1 MLRFQ
6 NDYSEGA
13 HPNVLRALCDTNL
26 CSTPGYGLDDDCR
39 RAADAIR
46 ARFACPDADVHFL
59 VGGTQTNQLA
69 AAAFLRPWEAMVA
82 ADTGHINV
90 HETGAIE
97 ATGHKVIAV
106 PGADGKLTP
115 AAIADAAAQHCAAP
129 GVYDEHMVLPRMVY
143 VSDAT
148 ELGTVYTRAE
158 LTALRAACDAHGMYL
173 YLDGAR
179 LAQAL
184 TAAGSDLQ
192 PEDLPR
198 LCDAFYIG
206 GTKNGLLFGEAM
218 VIVNDALKPGFR
230 RAMKRNGA
238 MLAKGR
244 LLGVQFAAAMAH
256 DLWLDM
262 GRHADAQAQRIAAA
276 LSDRGMRN
284 VRALADEPDL
294 PHPVGRADR
303 AAAGAGRVQH
313 DRPRGRGAPG
323 RAVRDLVGHDGRAGR
338 RAAGRAGA
346 GAGVTPRTTP
356 HPSRRNR
363 RATFSS
369 RRRQKTRP
377 TQIASGVF
385 STLQMFLLHLRPAAG
400 ILRRRGLP
408 SCG

>member
-1 MLRFQ
+1 MIRLEC
-6 NDYSEGA
+6 DYAEGA
-13 HPNVLRALCDTNL
+13 HERVLRRLFETNL
-26 CSTPGYGLDDDCR
+26 EQTPGYGEDAYCAQA
-39 RAADAIR
+39 RARIR
-46 ARFACPDADVHFL
+46 ALCENEALDVHFL
-59 VGGTQTNQLA
+59 VGGTQTNATVIA
-69 AAAFLRPWEAMVA
+69 AALRPHQGVIA
-82 ADTGHINV
+82 AASGHINV

-97 ATGHKVIAV
+97 ATGHKVIAM
-106 PGADGKLTP
+106 PGTDGKLTP

-148 ELGTVYTRAE
+148 ELGTIYTKAE
-158 LTALRAACDAHGMYL
+158 LAALRAACDAHGMYL

-184 TAAGSDLQ
+184 TAVGNDLQ

-262 GRHADAQAQRIAAA
+262 GRHADTQAQRIAAA
-276 LSDRGMRN
+276 LTGRN
-284 VRALADEPDL
+284 VPMYVPSPTNQIFPILSDAQIARLQEQVAFYTTARVD
-294 PHPVGRADR
+294 
-303 AAAGAGRVQH
+303 AAHQ
-313 DRPRGRGAPG
+313 
-323 RAVRDLVGHDGRAGR
+323 AVRF
-338 RAAGRAGA
+338 
-346 GAGVTPRTTP
+346 VTSWATTD
-356 HPSRRNR
+356 
-363 RATFSS
+363 A
-369 RRRQKTRP
+369 QVD
-377 TQIASGVF
+377 A
-385 STLQMFLLHLRPAAG
+385 LLAVLAQV
-400 ILRRRGLP
+400 LD
-408 SCG
+408 

>member
-1 MLRFQ
+1 MKYSFR

-13 HPNVLRALCDTNL
+13 HPKVLQALTDTNAL
-26 CSTPGYGLDDDCR
+26 QTCGYGLDDFCTQ
-39 RAADAIR
+39 AAAQIR
-46 ARFACPDADVHFL
+46 ALCAAPEAAVHFL
-59 VGGTQTNQLA
+59 VGGTQANLVVIDALLFSYEAVIA
-69 AAAFLRPWEAMVA
+69 AH
-82 ADTGHINV
+82 TGHVNV

-97 ATGHKVIAV
+97 ATGHKVIAM
-106 PGADGKLTP
+106 PGTDGKLTP

-148 ELGTVYTRAE
+148 ELGTVYTKAE

-184 TAAGSDLQ
+184 TAAGNDLQ

-262 GRHADAQAQRIAAA
+262 GRHADQQAQRIAAA
-276 LSDRGMRN
+276 LSDRGIAMYVPSPTNQIFPILSDAQIARLQEQVAFYTN
-284 VRALADEPDL
+284 A
-294 PHPVGRADR
+294 
-303 AAAGAGRVQH
+303 RVDATHQ
-313 DRPRGRGAPG
+313 
-323 RAVRDLVGHDGRAGR
+323 AVRF
-338 RAAGRAGA
+338 
-346 GAGVTPRTTP
+346 VTSWATTD
-356 HPSRRNR
+356 
-363 RATFSS
+363 A
-369 RRRQKTRP
+369 QVD
-377 TQIASGVF
+377 A
-385 STLQMFLLHLRPAAG
+385 LLAVLAQV
-400 ILRRRGLP
+400 LD
-408 SCG
+408 

>member
-1 MLRFQ
+1 MTLFI
-6 NDYSEGA
+6 NDYSEGC
-13 HPNVLRALCDTNL
+13 HERILDALTRTNREQ
-26 CSTPGYGLDDDCR
+26 TTGYGTDPYCEEA
-39 RAADAIR
+39 RAILHREMNCPTADIW
-46 ARFACPDADVHFL
+46 FL
-59 VGGTQTNQLA
+59 SGGTQTNLIAMTA
-69 AAAFLRPWEAMVA
+69 ALRPHEAVIGA
-82 ADTGHINV
+82 ASCHIFT

-129 GVYDEHMVLPRMVY
+129 GVYDEHMVLPRMAY
-143 VSDAT
+143 ISDAT
-148 ELGTVYTRAE
+148 ELGTVYTKAE

-184 TAAGSDLQ
+184 TAAGNDLQ

-218 VIVNDALKPGFR
+218 VIVNDALRPGFR

-276 LSDRGMRN
+276 LTDRN
-284 VRALADEPDL
+284 VPMPQCGDHQKRKPE
-294 PHPVGRADR
+294 
-303 AAAGAGRVQH
+303 
-313 DRPRGRGAPG
+313 
-323 RAVRDLVGHDGRAGR
+323 
-338 RAAGRAGA
+338 
-346 GAGVTPRTTP
+346 RTCR
-356 HPSRRNR
+356 HLLQ
-363 RATFSS
+363 S
-369 RRRQKTRP
+369 RRRTLWHESVAGRHRNKQAQLHPFSGSCRP
-377 TQIASGVF
+377 LAGGRDTPPSAPGDQQSKHGIHTAPHGREPLT
-385 STLQMFLLHLRPAAG
+385 STVHPFILQHQPDQDTVAAHHRTG
-400 ILRRRGLP
+400 MGIPILRRRCFRQP
-408 SCG
+408 TEI

>member
-192 PEDLPR
+192 PEDLPQ

-256 DLWLDM
+256 RRRAH
-262 GRHADAQAQRIAAA
+262 GPQCAD
-276 LSDRGMRN
+276 

-294 PHPVGRADR
+294 PHPVGCADR
-303 AAAGAGRVQH
+303 AAAGAGCVLH
-313 DRPRGRGAPG
+313 DRPRGRRAPG

-346 GAGVTPRTTP
+346 GAGLTAR
-356 HPSRRNR
+356 HRNTETRPAHLR
-363 RATFSS
+363 RACFQLYKCSFCIFA
-369 RRRQKTRP
+369 Q
-377 TQIASGVF
+377 
-385 STLQMFLLHLRPAAG
+385 
-400 ILRRRGLP
+400 RRGYFGGVGAVLRMTTTLCVTSVP
-408 SCG
+408 GMV

>member
-26 CSTPGYGLDDDCR
+26 SSTPGYGLDDDCR

-46 ARFACPDADVHFL
+46 ARFACPEADVHFL

-97 ATGHKVIAV
+97 ATGHKVIAM
-106 PGADGKLTP
+106 PGTDGKLTP

-129 GVYDEHMVLPRMVY
+129 GVYDEHMVQPR
-143 VSDAT
+143 D
-148 ELGTVYTRAE
+148 
-158 LTALRAACDAHGMYL
+158 LRVRQNGEDLVRRRGHVHRYAPVGERGGDAHGMYL

-184 TAAGSDLQ
+184 TAAGNDLQ

-262 GRHADAQAQRIAAA
+262 GRHADQQAQRIAAA
-276 LSDRGMRN
+276 LSDRGIAMYVPSPTNQIFPILSDAQIARLQEQVAFYTN
-284 VRALADEPDL
+284 A
-294 PHPVGRADR
+294 
-303 AAAGAGRVQH
+303 RVDATHQ
-313 DRPRGRGAPG
+313 
-323 RAVRDLVGHDGRAGR
+323 AVRF
-338 RAAGRAGA
+338 
-346 GAGVTPRTTP
+346 VTSWATTD
-356 HPSRRNR
+356 
-363 RATFSS
+363 A
-369 RRRQKTRP
+369 QVD
-377 TQIASGVF
+377 A
-385 STLQMFLLHLRPAAG
+385 LLAVLAQV
-400 ILRRRGLP
+400 LD
-408 SCG
+408 

>member
-1 MLRFQ
+1 MYSFR

-13 HPNVLRALCDTNL
+13 HPQVLQALTDTNL
-26 CSTPGYGLDDDCR
+26 VQTCGYGVDPICEEARDLIRSLC
-39 RAADAIR
+39 DA
-46 ARFACPDADVHFL
+46 PEADVHFL
-59 VGGTQTNQLA
+59 VGGTQTNLTVITALLA
-69 AAAFLRPWEAMVA
+69 SYEAVIAAH
-82 ADTGHINV
+82 TGHVNC

-97 ATGHKVIAV
+97 ATGHKVIAM
-106 PGADGKLTP
+106 PGTDGKLTP

-148 ELGTVYTRAE
+148 ELGTVYTKAE

-184 TAAGSDLQ
+184 TAAGNDLQ

-262 GRHADAQAQRIAAA
+262 GRHADQQAQRIAAA
-276 LSDRGMRN
+276 LSDRGIAMYVPSPTNQIFPILSDAQIARLQEQVAFYTN
-284 VRALADEPDL
+284 A
-294 PHPVGRADR
+294 
-303 AAAGAGRVQH
+303 RVDATHQ
-313 DRPRGRGAPG
+313 
-323 RAVRDLVGHDGRAGR
+323 AVRF
-338 RAAGRAGA
+338 
-346 GAGVTPRTTP
+346 VTSWATTD
-356 HPSRRNR
+356 
-363 RATFSS
+363 A
-369 RRRQKTRP
+369 QVD
-377 TQIASGVF
+377 A
-385 STLQMFLLHLRPAAG
+385 LLAVLAQV
-400 ILRRRGLP
+400 LD
-408 SCG
+408 

>member
-1 MLRFQ
+1 MYSFR
-6 NDYSEGA
+6 NDYSEGT
-13 HPNVLRALCDTNL
+13 HPQVMQALMDTNL
-26 CSTPGYGLDDDCR
+26 EQTCGYGLDHHCQE
-39 RAADAIR
+39 AADLIR
-46 ARFACPDADVHFL
+46 RLCSAPEADVHFL
-59 VGGTQTNQLA
+59 VGGTQTNLVA
-69 AAAFLRPWEAMVA
+69 ITAFLASYEAVIA
-82 ADTGHINV
+82 AHTGHVNT

-97 ATGHKVIAV
+97 ATGHKVIAM
-106 PGADGKLTP
+106 PGTDGKLTP

-148 ELGTVYTRAE
+148 ELGTVYTKTE
-158 LTALRAACDAHGMYL
+158 LTALRAACDAHGIYL

-184 TAAGSDLQ
+184 TAAGNDLQ
-192 PEDLPR
+192 PEDLPQ

-276 LSDRGMRN
+276 LTGRN
-284 VRALADEPDL
+284 VPMYVPSPTNQIFPILSDAQIARLQEQVAFNTTARVD
-294 PHPVGRADR
+294 
-303 AAAGAGRVQH
+303 AAHQ
-313 DRPRGRGAPG
+313 
-323 RAVRDLVGHDGRAGR
+323 AVRF
-338 RAAGRAGA
+338 
-346 GAGVTPRTTP
+346 VTSWATTD
-356 HPSRRNR
+356 
-363 RATFSS
+363 A
-369 RRRQKTRP
+369 QVD
-377 TQIASGVF
+377 A
-385 STLQMFLLHLRPAAG
+385 LLAVLAQV
-400 ILRRRGLP
+400 LD
-408 SCG
+408 

>member
-26 CSTPGYGLDDDCR
+26 CVTAGYGLDDDCR

-97 ATGHKVIAV
+97 ATGHKPIAI
-106 PGADGKLTP
+106 PGTDGKLTP

-129 GVYDEHMVLPRMVY
+129 GVYDEHMVLPRM
-143 VSDAT
+143 A
-148 ELGTVYTRAE
+148 
-158 LTALRAACDAHGMYL
+158 
-173 YLDGAR
+173 
-179 LAQAL
+179 
-184 TAAGSDLQ
+184 
-192 PEDLPR
+192 
-198 LCDAFYIG
+198 DAFYIG

-218 VIVNDALKPGFR
+218 VIVNDALRPGFR

-276 LSDRGMRN
+276 LTDRN
-284 VRALADEPDL
+284 VPMYVPSPTNQIFPILSDAQIARLQEQVAFNTTARVD
-294 PHPVGRADR
+294 
-303 AAAGAGRVQH
+303 AAHQ
-313 DRPRGRGAPG
+313 
-323 RAVRDLVGHDGRAGR
+323 AVRF
-338 RAAGRAGA
+338 
-346 GAGVTPRTTP
+346 VTSWATTD
-356 HPSRRNR
+356 
-363 RATFSS
+363 A
-369 RRRQKTRP
+369 QVD
-377 TQIASGVF
+377 A
-385 STLQMFLLHLRPAAG
+385 LLAVLAQV
-400 ILRRRGLP
+400 LD
-408 SCG
+408 

>member
-115 AAIADAAAQHCAAP
+115 AAIADVAAQHCAAP

-173 YLDGAR
+173 YLDG
-179 LAQAL
+179 
-184 TAAGSDLQ
+184 
-192 PEDLPR
+192 PR

-256 DLWLDM
+256 DLWLEL

-276 LSDRGMRN
+276 LSDRGIAMYVPSPTNQIFPILSDAQIARLQEQ
-284 VRALADEPDL
+284 VAFYTTARVD
-294 PHPVGRADR
+294 
-303 AAAGAGRVQH
+303 AAHQ
-313 DRPRGRGAPG
+313 
-323 RAVRDLVGHDGRAGR
+323 AVRF
-338 RAAGRAGA
+338 
-346 GAGVTPRTTP
+346 VTSWATTD
-356 HPSRRNR
+356 
-363 RATFSS
+363 A
-369 RRRQKTRP
+369 QVD
-377 TQIASGVF
+377 A
-385 STLQMFLLHLRPAAG
+385 LLAVLAQV
-400 ILRRRGLP
+400 LD
-408 SCG
+408 

>member
-82 ADTGHINV
+82 ADTGHK
-90 HETGAIE
+90 A
-97 ATGHKVIAV
+97 IAV

-148 ELGTVYTRAE
+148 ELGTVYTKAE
-158 LTALRAACDAHGMYL
+158 LTALRAACDAHGMHL

-244 LLGVQFAAAMAH
+244 LLGVQFAAAMEH
-256 DLWLDM
+256 DLWLEL

-276 LSDRGMRN
+276 LSDRGIAMYVPSPTNQIFPILSDAQIARLQEQ
-284 VRALADEPDL
+284 VAFYTTARVD
-294 PHPVGRADR
+294 
-303 AAAGAGRVQH
+303 AAHQ
-313 DRPRGRGAPG
+313 
-323 RAVRDLVGHDGRAGR
+323 AVRF
-338 RAAGRAGA
+338 
-346 GAGVTPRTTP
+346 VTSWATTD
-356 HPSRRNR
+356 
-363 RATFSS
+363 A
-369 RRRQKTRP
+369 QVD
-377 TQIASGVF
+377 A
-385 STLQMFLLHLRPAAG
+385 LLAVLAQV
-400 ILRRRGLP
+400 LD
-408 SCG
+408 

>member
-1 MLRFQ
+1 M
-6 NDYSEGA
+6 
-13 HPNVLRALCDTNL
+13 C
-26 CSTPGYGLDDDCR
+26 
-39 RAADAIR
+39 IR
-46 ARFACPDADVHFL
+46 DR
-59 VGGTQTNQLA
+59 
-69 AAAFLRPWEAMVA
+69 
-82 ADTGHINV
+82 

-97 ATGHKVIAV
+97 ATGHKVIAM
-106 PGADGKLTP
+106 PGTDGKLTP

-129 GVYDEHMVLPRMVY
+129 GVYDEHMVLPRMAY
-143 VSDAT
+143 ISDAT
-148 ELGTVYTRAE
+148 ELGTVYTKAE

-184 TAAGSDLQ
+184 TAAGNDLQ

-276 LSDRGMRN
+276 LTDRN
-284 VRALADEPDL
+284 VPMYVPSPTNQIFPILSDAQIARLQEQVAFYTNARMDAT
-294 PHPVGRADR
+294 H
-303 AAAGAGRVQH
+303 Q
-313 DRPRGRGAPG
+313 
-323 RAVRDLVGHDGRAGR
+323 AVRF
-338 RAAGRAGA
+338 
-346 GAGVTPRTTP
+346 VTSWATTD
-356 HPSRRNR
+356 
-363 RATFSS
+363 A
-369 RRRQKTRP
+369 QVD
-377 TQIASGVF
+377 A
-385 STLQMFLLHLRPAAG
+385 LLAVLAQV
-400 ILRRRGLP
+400 LD
-408 SCG
+408 

>member
-1 MLRFQ
+1 M
-6 NDYSEGA
+6 
-13 HPNVLRALCDTNL
+13 
-26 CSTPGYGLDDDCR
+26 
-39 RAADAIR
+39 
-46 ARFACPDADVHFL
+46 
-59 VGGTQTNQLA
+59 
-69 AAAFLRPWEAMVA
+69 
-82 ADTGHINV
+82 
-90 HETGAIE
+90 
-97 ATGHKVIAV
+97 

-148 ELGTVYTRAE
+148 ELGTVYTKAE
-158 LTALRAACDAHGMYL
+158 LTALRAACDAHGMHL

-244 LLGVQFAAAMAH
+244 LLGVQFAAAMEH
-256 DLWLDM
+256 DLWLEL

-276 LSDRGMRN
+276 LSDRGIAMYVPSPTNQIFPILSDAQIARLQEQ
-284 VRALADEPDL
+284 VAFYTTARVD
-294 PHPVGRADR
+294 
-303 AAAGAGRVQH
+303 AAHQ
-313 DRPRGRGAPG
+313 
-323 RAVRDLVGHDGRAGR
+323 AVRF
-338 RAAGRAGA
+338 
-346 GAGVTPRTTP
+346 VTSWATTD
-356 HPSRRNR
+356 
-363 RATFSS
+363 A
-369 RRRQKTRP
+369 QVD
-377 TQIASGVF
+377 A
-385 STLQMFLLHLRPAAG
+385 LLAVLAQV
-400 ILRRRGLP
+400 LD
-408 SCG
+408 

>member
-1 MLRFQ
+1 MYSFR

-13 HPNVLRALCDTNL
+13 HPQVLQALTDTNL
-26 CSTPGYGLDDDCR
+26 VQTCGYGVDPICEEARDLIRTVC
-39 RAADAIR
+39 AA
-46 ARFACPDADVHFL
+46 PEADVHFL
-59 VGGTQTNQLA
+59 VGGTQTNLTVIASLLQPYEAVIA
-69 AAAFLRPWEAMVA
+69 AH
-82 ADTGHINV
+82 TGHVNC

-97 ATGHKVIAV
+97 ATGHKVIAM
-106 PGADGKLTP
+106 PGTDGKLTP

-129 GVYDEHMVLPRMVY
+129 GVYDEHMVLPRMAY
-143 VSDAT
+143 ISDAT
-148 ELGTVYTRAE
+148 ELGTVYTKAE

-218 VIVNDALKPGFR
+218 VIVNDALRPGFR

-276 LSDRGMRN
+276 LTDRN
-284 VRALADEPDL
+284 VPMYVPSPTNQIFPILSDAQIARLQEQVAFNTTARVD
-294 PHPVGRADR
+294 
-303 AAAGAGRVQH
+303 AAHQ
-313 DRPRGRGAPG
+313 
-323 RAVRDLVGHDGRAGR
+323 AVRF
-338 RAAGRAGA
+338 
-346 GAGVTPRTTP
+346 VTSWATTD
-356 HPSRRNR
+356 
-363 RATFSS
+363 A
-369 RRRQKTRP
+369 QVD
-377 TQIASGVF
+377 A
-385 STLQMFLLHLRPAAG
+385 LLAVLAQV
-400 ILRRRGLP
+400 LD
-408 SCG
+408 

>member
-26 CSTPGYGLDDDCR
+26 CATPGYGLDDDCR

-97 ATGHKVIAV
+97 ATGHKVIAM
-106 PGADGKLTP
+106 PGTDGKLTP
-115 AAIADAAAQHCAAP
+115 AAIADAAAQHCDTP

-148 ELGTVYTRAE
+148 ELGTVYTKAE
-158 LTALRAACDAHGMYL
+158 LTALRAA
-173 YLDGAR
+173 
-179 LAQAL
+179 
-184 TAAGSDLQ
+184 
-192 PEDLPR
+192 
-198 LCDAFYIG
+198 CDAFYIG

-276 LSDRGMRN
+276 LTDRN
-284 VRALADEPDL
+284 VPMYVPSPTNQIFPILSDAQIARLQEQVAFNTTARVD
-294 PHPVGRADR
+294 
-303 AAAGAGRVQH
+303 AAHQ
-313 DRPRGRGAPG
+313 
-323 RAVRDLVGHDGRAGR
+323 AVRF
-338 RAAGRAGA
+338 
-346 GAGVTPRTTP
+346 VTSWATTD
-356 HPSRRNR
+356 
-363 RATFSS
+363 A
-369 RRRQKTRP
+369 QVD
-377 TQIASGVF
+377 A
-385 STLQMFLLHLRPAAG
+385 LLAVLAQV
-400 ILRRRGLP
+400 LD
-408 SCG
+408 